1 MHHERIAEAAAYLAG
16 ARVSCVLLDAS
27 GPDLEPM
34 SALAQLKAARSDVP
48 IVVLGAD
55 GNSTLALAAVQAGAQ
70 DYLVRDEVDAGSLER
85 SIRYAIDRK
94 RTEVQLA
101 HLAVHDHLTG
111 LPNRSVFDERLEH
124 ALQRRRDGQGGVAVL
139 FIDLDGFKR
148 LNDSFGHGA
157 GDDVLREA
165 ASRIRTAVRPHD
177 TVARLRGDEFAVL
190 CEGVHG
196 DERRAHHRATDRR
209 GAGTAA
215 RDRRP
220 RDRPAGEHRRRAG
233 RARAGHRGGAPPA
246 ER

>member
-1 MHHERIAEAAAYLAG
+1 
-16 ARVSCVLLDAS
+16 
-27 GPDLEPM
+27 M
-34 SALAQLKAARSDVP
+34 SALAKLKAARSDVP

-101 HLAVHDHLTG
+101 HLALHDHLTG
-111 LPNRSVFDERLEH
+111 LPNRSVFDDRLEH
-124 ALQRRRDGQGGVAVL
+124 ALRRRRDGQGGVAVL
-139 FIDLDGFKR
+139 FVDLDGFKR

-165 ASRIRTAVRPHD
+165 AMRIRAAVRPHD
-177 TVARLRGDEFAVL
+177 TVARLGGDEFTVL

-196 DERRAHHRATDRR
+196 DARRAHHRAN
-209 GAGTAA
+209 GS
-215 RDRRP
+215 P
-220 RDRPAGEHRRRAG
+220 RSWHG
-233 RARAGHRGGAPPA
+233 RS
-246 ER
+246 